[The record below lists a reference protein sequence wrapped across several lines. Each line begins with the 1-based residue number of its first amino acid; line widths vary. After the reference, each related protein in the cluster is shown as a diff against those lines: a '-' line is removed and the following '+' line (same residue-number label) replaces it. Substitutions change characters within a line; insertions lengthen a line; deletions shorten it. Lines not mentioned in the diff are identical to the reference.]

1 MDAAESEQ
9 RHKPQATADVRQVGC
24 KHLILIEDSPSA

>member
-9 RHKPQATADVRQVGC
+9 RYEPLDTAGVRRVGC
-24 KHLILIEDSPSA
+24 KHKCTPDMGMN